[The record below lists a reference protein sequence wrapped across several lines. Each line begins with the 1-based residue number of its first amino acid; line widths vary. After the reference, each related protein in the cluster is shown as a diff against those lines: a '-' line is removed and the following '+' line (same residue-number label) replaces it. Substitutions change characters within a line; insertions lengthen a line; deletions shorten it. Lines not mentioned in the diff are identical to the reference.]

1 MSTQQ
6 HGFPDGDMDTESEE
20 MTTANHEAE
29 DAQDQECFDPRTCCD
44 ERERLMIEAMR
55 AYLRPQQ
62 APECLYERWED
73 WGREWSRIWW
83 PGSSGELRYSS
94 RLGPFTFIAKAAHWV
109 IYKKQ

>member
-20 MTTANHEAE
+20 MTTANHEAA

-62 APECLYERWED
+62 APECLYERLRVTLDECC
-73 WGREWSRIWW
+73 
-83 PGSSGELRYSS
+83 GSA
-94 RLGPFTFIAKAAHWV
+94 IIHHAV
-109 IYKKQ
+109 IHRRSDA

>member
-6 HGFPDGDMDTESEE
+6 HGTPKSDVNTEGEE
-20 MTTANHEAE
+20 MTSANHGAA

-62 APECLYERWED
+62 APECLYERLRVTLDECC
-73 WGREWSRIWW
+73 
-83 PGSSGELRYSS
+83 GSAIIHH
-94 RLGPFTFIAKAAHWV
+94 TV
-109 IYKKQ
+109 IRRHDDA

>member
-20 MTTANHEAE
+20 MTTVLRCYCYGKMYEA
-29 DAQDQECFDPRTCCD
+29 QEGGFDPRTCCD

-62 APECLYERWED
+62 APECLYERLRVTLDECC
-73 WGREWSRIWW
+73 
-83 PGSSGELRYSS
+83 GSAIIRH
-94 RLGPFTFIAKAAHWV
+94 TV
-109 IYKKQ
+109 IRRHDDA

>member
-44 ERERLMIEAMR
+44 
-55 AYLRPQQ
+55 
-62 APECLYERWED
+62 
-73 WGREWSRIWW
+73 
-83 PGSSGELRYSS
+83 
-94 RLGPFTFIAKAAHWV
+94 
-109 IYKKQ
+109 

>member
-62 APECLYERWED
+62 APECLYERLRVTRDECC
-73 WGREWSRIWW
+73 
-83 PGSSGELRYSS
+83 GSAIIHH
-94 RLGPFTFIAKAAHWV
+94 TV
-109 IYKKQ
+109 IRRHDDA

>member
-44 ERERLMIEAMR
+44 ERERLMIEALR
-55 AYLRPQQ
+55 ADLRPQQ
-62 APECLYERWED
+62 APAGLYDRLRVTLD
-73 WGREWSRIWW
+73 AGC
-83 PGSSGELRYSS
+83 GSAII
-94 RLGPFTFIAKAAHWV
+94 PHPV
-109 IYKKQ
+109 IRRHSDA

>member
-6 HGFPDGDMDTESEE
+6 HGFPDGDAMDTESEE

-55 AYLRPQQ
+55 AYLPARSRPLN
-62 APECLYERWED
+62 ACMN
-73 WGREWSRIWW
+73 GC
-83 PGSSGELRYSS
+83 
-94 RLGPFTFIAKAAHWV
+94 V
-109 IYKKQ
+109 